1 MEHTSYI
8 GKYRFKT
15 SDGTNSQRKSGVHV
29 AIFLEILSR
38 AWMGQAGYLL
48 ASIPSLNSVGI
59 SSKVFRV
66 CISKTLFDFLLY
78 SIIPFFFFFL
88 FFFIAVKN
96 LFYVLRLF
104 SYSYSH
110 MYYPILLSNLS
121 SMRPLTFK

>member
-1 MEHTSYI
+1 MEHTPYI

-59 SSKVFRV
+59 SSKMFRV

-78 SIIPFFFFFL
+78 SIIPFSFFF
-88 FFFIAVKN
+88 FFFIAIRIYFTSFVYSQFVQ
-96 LFYVLRLF
+96 LYVL
-104 SYSYSH
+104 
-110 MYYPILLSNLS
+110 SN
-121 SMRPLTFK
+121 PVIQFKFYAPFNF